1 MTTITTTPPSTMITI
16 TASMRRSPWSA
27 VLRVVGRSM
36 EPTLSPGDLLLT
48 LPVAGQRGD
57 VVVFHHAS
65 GARYAKRIAG
75 VGGDV
80 IELEAGR
87 LRVNGRSIDGR
98 APVAGA
104 IVARWRVP
112 PGQVFVIGDNSHAS
126 DDSRTWNQPFVP
138 AQATRQAVRLPNP
151 VEALTRARHKSG
163 TRRRSST

>member
-1 MTTITTTPPSTMITI
+1 MQ
-16 TASMRRSPWSA
+16 
-27 VLRVVGRSM
+27 
-36 EPTLSPGDLLLT
+36 PTLGPGDLLLT
-48 LPVAGQRGD
+48 LPVTGRRGD

-65 GARYAKRIAG
+65 GARYVKRVAG

-87 LRVNGRSIDGR
+87 LRVNGRSVDGR

-112 PGQVFVIGDNSHAS
+112 PGQVFVIGDNPHAS

-138 AQATRQAVRLPNP
+138 ARATRRALRVLPNP
-151 VEALTRARHKSG
+151 VEALIRARCRSG
-163 TRRRSST
+163 HRAALPDLTKWTRPHPRVASHT

>member
-1 MTTITTTPPSTMITI
+1 MTTITTTTPGIMITI
-16 TASMRRSPWSA
+16 TASVRRSPWPA

-36 EPTLSPGDLLLT
+36 EPSLGPGDLLLT
-48 LPVAGQRGD
+48 LPIAGQRGD

-65 GARYAKRIAG
+65 GARYAKRVAG

-87 LRVNGRSIDGR
+87 LRVNGRSVDGR

-104 IVARWRVP
+104 IVSRWRVP
-112 PGQVFVIGDNSHAS
+112 PGHVFVIGDNAHAS

-138 AQATRQAVRLPNP
+138 AQATRRALRVPNP
-151 VEALTRARHKSG
+151 VEALTRARRKSD
-163 TRRRSST
+163 TRRHPRT